1 MSNELLLTKLE
12 KYSNLFIKE
21 KKVLNS
27 SKNTI
32 STYSRILNSF
42 YEYILDLENLIEITD
57 INKEILINFLTYS
70 DNSAN
75 SSQILKLAVLK
86 SFFIFVD
93 EKEQLGGLFEL
104 RFKKLTIKKELIE
117 VDALSGGEVE
127 RLLLLFKK
135 SSSSF
140 NKNRDA
146 LLIKLILF
154 TGIRA
159 SECLAIKV
167 SDISLIEDDS
177 VYKIKISGKGSKERF
192 VYIRVETILREY
204 DFLISQGHITN
215 TIAVTNTGKAM
226 SRVGLYNVITNK
238 MKKARI
244 AKSGVHILRH
254 TFARNLVSKNVNL
267 KTISELLGHAD
278 ITLTARTYARSDE
291 ESKIRAVCG

>member
-27 SKNTI
+27 SINTI

-42 YEYILDLENLIEITD
+42 YEYILDIDDLEELTD
-57 INKEILINFLTYS
+57 IDKEILINFLTYS
-70 DNSAN
+70 ENSAN

-104 RFKKLTIKKELIE
+104 RFKKLTIKKESTE

-127 RLLLLFKK
+127 RLLGLFKK
-135 SSSSF
+135 SSGSF

-167 SDISLIEDDS
+167 SDIALIEDDS

-192 VYIRVETILREY
+192 VYIRVETIFREY
-204 DFLISQGHITN
+204 DFLISQGYITN
-215 TIAVTNTGKAM
+215 YIAVTNTGRVM

-278 ITLTARTYARSDE
+278 ITLTARTYARSNE
-291 ESKIRAVCG
+291 ESKIRAVCN

>member
-27 SKNTI
+27 SINTI

-42 YEYILDLENLIEITD
+42 YEYILDIDDLEELTD
-57 INKEILINFLTYS
+57 IDKEILINFLTYS
-70 DNSAN
+70 ENSAN

-104 RFKKLTIKKELIE
+104 RFKKLTIKKESTE

-127 RLLLLFKK
+127 RLLGLFKK
-135 SSSSF
+135 SSGSF

-192 VYIRVETILREY
+192 VYIRSETIFREH
-204 DFLISQGHITN
+204 DFLISQGYITN
-215 TIAVTNTGKAM
+215 YIAVTNTGKVM
-226 SRVGLYNVITNK
+226 TRVGLYNVITNK